1 MSLNGQISAVADVEV
16 KSWFKVA
23 WNEIL
28 FFSETKHETA
38 KCKMHLQNHQKE
50 KSNWEGP
57 SKMMC
62 CEYEI
67 VSKLFL
73 SSQESWFNVNHKLPS
88 TKYSKH
94 FNVTYLTSHKNL
106 VSQFKIRNHI
116 VVESCFQN
124 GRDFF
129 SSFSKFVTSK
139 SIAEEK
145 HEEDSKELKG

>member
-1 MSLNGQISAVADVEV
+1 MT
-16 KSWFKVA
+16 F
-23 WNEIL
+23 
-28 FFSETKHETA
+28 FFSETKHEMA
-38 KCKMHLQNHQKE
+38 KRKMHLQNHQKE
-50 KSNWEGP
+50 TSNWEGP

-73 SSQESWFNVNHKLPS
+73 SFQENWFNVNHKLPS

-124 GRDFF
+124 GHDFF
-129 SSFSKFVTSK
+129 SFQNLSHQKASQRRNMRKTRKNWRDSTSTHFFRK
-139 SIAEEK
+139 YHK
-145 HEEDSKELKG
+145 

>member
-1 MSLNGQISAVADVEV
+1 M
-16 KSWFKVA
+16 KS
-23 WNEIL
+23 L
-28 FFSETKHETA
+28 FFRNKTRNG
-38 KCKMHLQNHQKE
+38 KMHLQNHQKE

-73 SSQESWFNVNHKLPS
+73 SFQENWFNVNHKLPS

-94 FNVTYLTSHKNL
+94 FNVTHLTSHKNL

-124 GRDFF
+124 GHDFF
-129 SSFSKFVTSK
+129 SSFQNLSHQKASQRDMRKTRKNWRDSTSTHFFRK
-139 SIAEEK
+139 YHK
-145 HEEDSKELKG
+145 

>member
-1 MSLNGQISAVADVEV
+1 M
-16 KSWFKVA
+16 K
-23 WNEIL
+23 
-28 FFSETKHETA
+28 FFCSETKHETA

-73 SSQESWFNVNHKLPS
+73 SFQENWFNVNHKLPS

-94 FNVTYLTSHKNL
+94 FNVTHLTSHKNL
-106 VSQFKIRNHI
+106 VSQFKIRNI
-116 VVESCFQN
+116 VVESYFQN
-124 GRDFF
+124 GHDFF
-129 SSFSKFVTSK
+129 SSVQNLSHQKASQKGERWAHKFGNSTDK
-139 SIAEEK
+139 FGK
-145 HEEDSKELKG
+145 RK